1 MATKDELQTT
11 LKDTYGINKNITQG
25 LTKADCQRLVD
36 ILAEEPSMA
45 HLVTAYAEKNSTLGG
60 KNAYYSRMRNQAET
74 KLETLG
80 EEKEKLEAQ
89 YRELEAS
96 IAVIESSTQGLDQRK
111 QQLLA
116 ENQRLAQEVEIL
128 SSDNDRLA
136 LAVTDLGSRNDE
148 LSRAN
153 DVLKKDNKDLKNIVD
168 QIRLRLAHDTQELLK
183 YEDSEIRKALIRL
196 FRWTLG

>member
-11 LKDTYGINKNITQG
+11 LKDSYGINKNITQG

-36 ILAEEPSMA
+36 VLAEEPSMA

-74 KLETLG
+74 KLGSLEA
-80 EEKEKLEAQ
+80 EKDQLEAQ

-96 IAVIESSTQGLDQRK
+96 IAAIESSTTDLDQRK

-116 ENQRLAQEVEIL
+116 ENQRLAQEVESL
-128 SSDNDRLA
+128 SRENEQLTS
-136 LAVTDLGSRNDE
+136 AVTDLGSRNDD

-153 DVLKKDNKDLKNIVD
+153 AELKKDNKDLKNIVD